1 MERLIEIIR
10 NTIDSF
16 RLKNEREDFEIISSN
31 IHSGVVFKGTNL
43 WILVFAVF
51 ICSLGLNVNSAAVV
65 IGAMLVSPIM
75 GPIIGM
81 GFGIAT
87 TDLGLLKKAL
97 SNYLFA
103 GLIGLIAS
111 TLYFSLTPINVAQTE
126 MLARTSP
133 NIYDVLIA
141 FFGGLAGIVAI
152 ASKMKGNVIPGVAI
166 ATALMPP
173 LCTAGYG
180 LATLQMEFFLGAFYL
195 FFINTVFISL
205 ATLLTARIL
214 KFPQKANLDVK
225 IAKRTNRIILIITIL
240 TIIPSIYFGYTM
252 VQQDRYTQKAE
263 EFLKSEIALHPN
275 PNVYLMSQEV
285 DAANQKITL
294 IYGGELIP
302 KEEQESMKKK
312 LPIFHLENTTLEI
325 KQGFANLKDKEDINP
340 LAAELLAKEN
350 QISAIK
356 EDLKLKTEN
365 LDSVQLIR
373 EIGGQVYKELKAQYN
388 VVSSLTMQPGVKHT
402 DSLGTSAWLVQI
414 CHDSVLVQEDQN
426 RIRSWLKARVNGE
439 EVFVN
444 FNSTDT
450 TSYRKINKSR
460 FDSFF
465 DRIKR
470 INP

>member
-1 MERLIEIIR
+1 MEKLFNYIRRTVDAFKLNNEKEEFELIY
-10 NTIDSF
+10 TSID
-16 RLKNEREDFEIISSN
+16 N
-31 IHSGVVFKGTNL
+31 GVVFKGTNL
-43 WILVFAVF
+43 WILVFAIF
-51 ICSLGLNVNSAAVV
+51 IASLGLNVNSSAVI
-65 IGAMLVSPIM
+65 IGAMLISPLM

-87 TDLGLLKKAL
+87 TDLTLLKKAL
-97 SNYLFA
+97 YNYLFA
-103 GLIGLIAS
+103 GVVGIIAS

-126 MLARTSP
+126 MLARTTP

-141 FFGGLAGIVAI
+141 FFGGLAGIIAI

-214 KFPQKANLDVK
+214 KFPQKENIDGK
-225 IAKRTNRIILIITIL
+225 IAKRTNRIILVITVL

-252 VQQDRYTQKAE
+252 VQQDRYNQKAE
-263 EFLKSEIALHPN
+263 AFLKSEIATHPI
-275 PNVYLMSQEV
+275 PNVYLLNQEV

-294 IYGGELIP
+294 TYGGELIP
-302 KEEQESMKKK
+302 KEEQEAMKRK
-312 LPIFHLENTTLEI
+312 LPIFKLENTTLEI

-340 LAAELLAKEN
+340 LAAQLLAKEEL
-350 QISAIK
+350 IK
-356 EDLKLKTEN
+356 SIKDELEVKNAN
-365 LDSVQLIR
+365 LDSIQMIR
-373 EIGGQVYKELKAQYN
+373 DIGGQVYKELKAQYPK
-388 VVSSLTMQPGVKHT
+388 VSSLTMQPGVKHT
-402 DSLGTSAWLVQI
+402 DSLGTNAWLVQI
-414 CHDSVLVQEDQN
+414 CHDSIMVKEDKK
-426 RIRSWLKARVNGE
+426 RIRSWLNARVNDE

-450 TSYRKINKSR
+450 TIYKKINMSR
-460 FDSFF
+460 IESLF

-470 INP
+470 FNP

>member
-31 IHSGVVFKGTNL
+31 IYSGVVFKGTNL

-252 VQQDRYTQKAE
+252 VQQDRYTQKVE
-263 EFLKSEIALHPN
+263 EFLKSEIALHPI
-275 PNVYLMSQEV
+275 PNVYLLSQEV

-388 VVSSLTMQPGVKHT
+388 SVSSLTMQPGVKHT

>member
-1 MERLIEIIR
+1 MEKLFNFIRRTVDAFKLNNEKEEFDLIY
-10 NTIDSF
+10 TSID
-16 RLKNEREDFEIISSN
+16 N
-31 IHSGVVFKGTNL
+31 GVVFKGTNL
-43 WILVFAVF
+43 WILVFAIF
-51 ICSLGLNVNSAAVV
+51 IASLGLNVNSSAVI
-65 IGAMLVSPIM
+65 IGAMLISPLM

-87 TDLGLLKKAL
+87 TNLELLKKA
-97 SNYLFA
+97 SYNYLFA
-103 GLIGLIAS
+103 ALVGITTS
-111 TLYFSLTPINVAQTE
+111 TIYFSLTPINVAQTE

-180 LATLQMEFFLGAFYL
+180 LATLQFEFFFGAFYL

-205 ATLLTARIL
+205 ATLVTARIL
-214 KFPQKANLDVK
+214 KFPQKEIINTK
-225 IAKRTNRIILIITIL
+225 IAKRTNRIILIVTIL

-252 VQQDRYTQKAE
+252 VQQDRYNQKAA
-263 EFLKSEIALHPN
+263 EFIKSEIATHPI
-275 PNVYLMSQEV
+275 PNVYLLKEEV

-294 IYGGELIP
+294 TYGGELIP
-302 KEEQESMKKK
+302 KEEQEAMKRK
-312 LPIFHLENTTLEI
+312 LSIFKLENTTLEI
-325 KQGFANLKDKEDINP
+325 KQGFANLKDQEEINP
-340 LAAELLAKEN
+340 LAAELLAKEKIITS
-350 QISAIK
+350 ISDELKIK
-356 EDLKLKTEN
+356 DAN
-365 LDSVQLIR
+365 LDSVQMIR
-373 EIGGQVYKELKAQYN
+373 DIGGQVYKELKAQYST
-388 VVSSLTMQPGVKHT
+388 VSSLTMQPGIKHT
-402 DSLGTSAWLVQI
+402 DSMVRNAWLVQI
-414 CHDSVLVQEDQN
+414 CHDSIMAKEDRT

-450 TSYRKINKSR
+450 TIYKKINMSR
-460 FDSFF
+460 IESLF

-470 INP
+470 FNP

>member
-1 MERLIEIIR
+1 MEKLFNYIRRTVDAFKLNNEKEEFDLIY
-10 NTIDSF
+10 TSID
-16 RLKNEREDFEIISSN
+16 N
-31 IHSGVVFKGTNL
+31 GVVFKGTNL
-43 WILVFAVF
+43 WILVFAIF
-51 ICSLGLNVNSAAVV
+51 IASLGLNVNSSAVI
-65 IGAMLVSPIM
+65 IGAMLISPLM

-87 TDLGLLKKAL
+87 TNLELLKKA
-97 SNYLFA
+97 SYNYLFA
-103 GLIGLIAS
+103 ALVGITTS
-111 TLYFSLTPINVAQTE
+111 TIYFSLTPINVAQTE

-180 LATLQMEFFLGAFYL
+180 LATLQMEFFFGAFYL

-205 ATLLTARIL
+205 ATLVTARIL
-214 KFPQKANLDVK
+214 KFPQKEIINTK
-225 IAKRTNRIILIITIL
+225 IAKRTNRIILIVTIL

-252 VQQDRYTQKAE
+252 VQQDRYNQKAA
-263 EFLKSEIALHPN
+263 EFIKSEIATHPI
-275 PNVYLMSQEV
+275 PNVYLLKEEV

-294 IYGGELIP
+294 TYGGELIP
-302 KEEQESMKKK
+302 KEEQEAMKRK
-312 LPIFHLENTTLEI
+312 LSIFKLENTTLEI
-325 KQGFANLKDKEDINP
+325 KQGFANLKDQEEINP
-340 LAAELLAKEN
+340 LAAELLAKEKIITS
-350 QISAIK
+350 ISDELKIK
-356 EDLKLKTEN
+356 DAN
-365 LDSVQLIR
+365 LDSVQMIR
-373 EIGGQVYKELKAQYN
+373 DIGGQVYKELKAQYSA
-388 VVSSLTMQPGVKHT
+388 VSSLTMQPGIKHT
-402 DSLGTSAWLVQI
+402 DSMVRSAWLVQI
-414 CHDSVLVQEDQN
+414 CHDSIMAKEDRT

-450 TSYRKINKSR
+450 TIYKKINMSR
-460 FDSFF
+460 IESLF

-470 INP
+470 FNP

>member
-1 MERLIEIIR
+1 MEKLIDLIR
-10 NTIDSF
+10 SIIDSF
-16 RLKNEREDFEIISSN
+16 RLKNEREDFNIISSN
-31 IHSGVVFKGTNL
+31 IDSGVVFKGTNL

-87 TDLGLLKKAL
+87 TDLNLLKKAL
-97 SNYLFA
+97 YNYLFA
-103 GLIGLIAS
+103 ALVGIIAS

-141 FFGGLAGIVAI
+141 FFGGLAGIIAI
-152 ASKMKGNVIPGVAI
+152 SSKMKGNVIPGVAI

-214 KFPQKANLDVK
+214 KFPQKENLDDK
-225 IAKRTNRIILIITIL
+225 IAKRTNRIILAITIL

-252 VQQDRYTQKAE
+252 VKQDRFNQKAE
-263 EFLKSEIALHPN
+263 SFLKSEIATHPI
-275 PNVYLMSQEV
+275 PNVYLLNQEV
-285 DAANQKITL
+285 DASIQKITL
-294 IYGGELIP
+294 TYGGELIP
-302 KEEQESMKKK
+302 KEEQEAMKRK
-312 LPIFHLENTTLEI
+312 LSIFELENTTLEI
-325 KQGFANLKDKEDINP
+325 KQGFANLKDKEDVNP
-340 LAAELLAKEN
+340 LAAELLAKEKLIN
-350 QISAIK
+350 SIK
-356 EDLKLKTEN
+356 DELKIKNSN
-365 LDSVQLIR
+365 LDSVKMVR
-373 EIGGQVYKELKAQYN
+373 DIGGQVYKELKAQYS
-388 VVSSLTMQPGVKHT
+388 VVSSFTMQPGVKHT
-402 DSLGTSAWLVQI
+402 DSIGTNAWLVQI
-414 CHDSVLVQEDQN
+414 CHDSVLVKEDRQ

-450 TSYRKINKSR
+450 VSYKKINISR
-460 FDSFF
+460 INSFF

-470 INP
+470 FSP